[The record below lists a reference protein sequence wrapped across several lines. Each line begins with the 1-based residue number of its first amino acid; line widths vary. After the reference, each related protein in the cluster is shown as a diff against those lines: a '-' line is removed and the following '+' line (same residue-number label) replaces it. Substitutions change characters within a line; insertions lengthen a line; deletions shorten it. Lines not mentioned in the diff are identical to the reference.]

1 MSVVVIT
8 RNPKDGSCQSCKQ
21 VKKFLEREGI
31 LFEELMYDGDNPQH
45 EELIGKIGVRT
56 VPIIPQGVS
65 HPENFFVGFDINKL
79 RELKPKKLEGA

>member
-8 RNPKDGSCQSCKQ
+8 RNPKDGSCQSCRQ
-21 VKKFLEREGI
+21 VKKFLEREGV

-56 VPIIPQGVS
+56 VPIILPRGVS
-65 HPENFFVGFDINKL
+65 EPDNFFVGFDINKL
-79 RELKPKKLEGA
+79 RGLRPKN

>member
-31 LFEELMYDGDNPQH
+31 PFDELMYDGDNPQH
-45 EELIGKIGVRT
+45 KELIGKIGVRT
-56 VPIIPQGVS
+56 VPIILPFGVS
-65 HPENFFVGFDINKL
+65 QPENFFVGFDINKL
-79 RELKPKKLEGA
+79 RKLEA

>member
-21 VKKFLEREGI
+21 VKKFLEREDI
-31 LFEELMYDGDNPQH
+31 PFEELMYDGDNPQH

-56 VPIIPQGVS
+56 VPIILPKWVS
-65 HPENFFVGFDINKL
+65 ETDNFFVGFDINKL
-79 RELKPKKLEGA
+79 RELKA